1 LKERGFDMGYGI
13 GLGALNVILA
23 LVLGPLFEGFTRKY
37 IKANIAHS
45 RVGPLVGPL
54 QPFYDIF
61 KLLGK
66 EDLEIGG
73 VLQKIAP
80 MLCMAS
86 VLTAALLV
94 PIGGRSPLEF
104 WGDFIVLAYFL
115 GLASI
120 SVILGAIATGT
131 SYSVAGGTREMM
143 LFLLLDLAMIVS
155 FLTAMVNTHSLR
167 ILDWVTWEGTYGPN
181 FSMIAAMI
189 AALMVLIAQ
198 FGKIPFDI
206 PEAEQEVMGGP
217 FVEMSGPKLAL
228 FKWALWA
235 KQFVVASLF
244 IGVFIPWPLT
254 GWLWLNL
261 IVNLVKVL
269 ILFVII
275 GLIEVLMPRLR
286 IDQAIKFY
294 AVTFIIGIIA
304 IVMAYFAA

>member
-1 LKERGFDMGYGI
+1 MGYEVGI
-13 GLGALNVILA
+13 GVLNLILV
-23 LVLGPLFEGFTRKY
+23 LFLGPLFEGFTRKY

-66 EDLEIGG
+66 ENMEIGG
-73 VLQKIAP
+73 IVQRIAP

-86 VLTAALLV
+86 VLTAALLT
-94 PIGGRSPLEF
+94 PIVGRPPLESQ
-104 WGDFIVLAYFL
+104 GDFIVLAYFL
-115 GLASI
+115 GLASV
-120 SVILGAIATGT
+120 SVILGAMATGT

-143 LFLLLDLAMIVS
+143 LFLLLDLAMVVS

-167 ILDWVTWEGTYGPN
+167 ISDWVSWEGTYGPN
-181 FSMIAAMI
+181 FSMIVAMI
-189 AALMVLIAQ
+189 AAFLTLIAQ
-198 FGKIPFDI
+198 FGKLPFDI

-228 FKWALWA
+228 FKWAIWS

-244 IGVFIPWPLT
+244 VGVFIPWPVT
-254 GWLWLNL
+254 GWAFLNAIVGL
-261 IVNLVKVL
+261 IKVL
-269 ILFVII
+269 LLFVII

-294 AVTFIIGIIA
+294 AMTFVIGIIA
-304 IVMAYFAA
+304 IVMAYLAA